1 MSTTSTTAHTTRS
14 VAVGGAPV
22 FRLAHRIQTWIFAHA
37 LILPALAAILF
48 LVIYPLVRIVDVSF
62 REGKVMSFARI
73 GEMTVGL
80 GNYVRVL
87 TDGHFWRAVQVS
99 VIYVVVSVGLA
110 FLFDLATALL
120 LDARLPGQRIF
131 RTLFLLPWA
140 VPGVVAS
147 IVFSW
152 MFDGSF
158 GVINGILRYLGLLQ
172 GDIAWVVDS
181 RTALLVVILPTV
193 WKAYP
198 LITLTILAALQ
209 TIPRELYEA
218 SSVDGAN
225 PVQRFRYVTWPG
237 IAVASMLAS
246 LISAL
251 WVFRDVEI
259 VFASTG
265 GGPAGA
271 TETLSLFVYNQAFQY
286 FQMGVAAAAGVLM
299 IGAALMVSGV
309 AVFSVG
315 RDKF

>member
-1 MSTTSTTAHTTRS
+1 MASTSSTVQNQS
-14 VAVGGAPV
+14 VAVGGAQG
-22 FRLAHRIQTWIFAHA
+22 FQLAHRLRTWVFAHA
-37 LILPALAAILF
+37 LILPALAVILF
-48 LVIYPLVRIVDVSF
+48 LVIYPLVRIIDVSF
-62 REGKVMSFARI
+62 RQGKMMSFARI
-73 GEMTVGL
+73 GEMTVGF

-87 TDGHFWRAVQVS
+87 TDSQFWHAVQVS
-99 VIYVVVSVGLA
+99 AIYVVVSVGLA
-110 FLFDLATALL
+110 FIFALFTALL
-120 LDARLPGQRIF
+120 LDSKLPGQRVF

-158 GVINGILRYLGLLQ
+158 GVINGILRYLGLID
-172 GDIAWVVDS
+172 GDINWVVDS
-181 RTALLVVILPTV
+181 RTALFVVILPTV

-225 PVQRFRYVTWPG
+225 PIQRFRYVTWPG
-237 IAVASMLAS
+237 IAVAGMLAS

-299 IGAALMVSGV
+299 ITAALLVSGI
-309 AVFSVG
+309 AVSSVG
-315 RDKF
+315 KDKF